1 MKSQPPLLRSR
12 THQKIFNIKLDGYAP
27 RDWDYQNPRHQ
38 IRPEFVLGRYKKKTF
53 FPVNKDYP
61 QPDKVYSPL
70 NYGYRRELQPA
81 IFKRYLL
88 SQAATVPGAVIVE
101 ESKIKD
107 DKSQQDHK
115 LELQKKYSDFMNKL
129 MNGDLNVDFL
139 YEPKKNGKKSRF
151 VRSWTTENFKVLN
164 EKDNKFKR
172 DDKGKKDEKVNNIQ
186 VNKVETKKD
195 KNEEK
200 VDKIKVN
207 LRKNSPFR
215 NRSKRNKKLG
225 NLKSM

>member
-12 THQKIFNIKLDGYAP
+12 THFKVFNIKLDGYAP

-70 NYGYRRELQPA
+70 NYGYKRELQPA
-81 IFKRYLL
+81 IFRRYLL
-88 SQAATVPGAVIVE
+88 SQASTVPGAVIVE

-107 DKSQQDHK
+107 DKSMQDHK
-115 LELQKKYSDFMNKL
+115 LELQKKYQDFMKKL

-139 YEPKKNGKKSRF
+139 YEPKKNGKHNRF

-164 EKDNKFKR
+164 EKEKKFKK
-172 DDKGKKDEKVNNIQ
+172 DDEKKNNNIK
-186 VNKVETKKD
+186 VHKVETKKD
-195 KNEEK
+195 QNEEK
-200 VDKIKVN
+200 MDKIKVN
-207 LRKNSPFR
+207 LRLKSPLR
-215 NRSKRNKKLG
+215 NRQKRSKKLG
-225 NLKSM
+225 SLKSM

>member
-12 THQKIFNIKLDGYAP
+12 THFKVFNIKLDGYAP

-81 IFKRYLL
+81 IFRRYLL
-88 SQAATVPGAVIVE
+88 SQASTVPGAVIVE

-107 DKSQQDHK
+107 DKSMQDHK
-115 LELQKKYSDFMNKL
+115 LELQKKYQDFMKKL

-139 YEPKKNGKKSRF
+139 YEPKKNGKHNRF
-151 VRSWTTENFKVLN
+151 VKSWTTENFKVLN
-164 EKDNKFKR
+164 EKEKKFKK
-172 DDKGKKDEKVNNIQ
+172 DDEKKNNNIK
-186 VNKVETKKD
+186 VHKVETKKD
-195 KNEEK
+195 QNEEK
-200 VDKIKVN
+200 MDKIKVN
-207 LRKNSPFR
+207 LRLKSPLR
-215 NRSKRNKKLG
+215 NRQKRSKKLG
-225 NLKSM
+225 SLKSM

>member
-12 THQKIFNIKLDGYAP
+12 THHKVFNIKLDGYAP

-70 NYGYRRELQPA
+70 NYGYKRELQPA
-81 IFKRYLL
+81 IFRRYLL
-88 SQAATVPGAVIVE
+88 SQASTVPGAVIVE

-107 DKSQQDHK
+107 DKSKQDHK
-115 LELQKKYSDFMNKL
+115 LELQKKYQDFMNKL

-139 YEPKKNGKKSRF
+139 YEPKKNGKHSKF

-164 EKDNKFKR
+164 EKEDIEKDEYTKFMKNTNEAR
-172 DDKGKKDEKVNNIQ
+172 KVIKNDGKMYYSIYERVEPKITNLSELYDCLEYTKDEK
-186 VNKVETKKD
+186 
-195 KNEEK
+195 EEE
-200 VDKIKVN
+200 N
-207 LRKNSPFR
+207 
-215 NRSKRNKKLG
+215 
-225 NLKSM
+225 

>member
-70 NYGYRRELQPA
+70 NNGYRRELQPA
-81 IFKRYLL
+81 IFRRYLL
-88 SQAATVPGAVIVE
+88 SQASTVPGAVIVE

-107 DKSQQDHK
+107 DKSKQDHK
-115 LELQKKYSDFMNKL
+115 LELQKKYTDFMNKL

-139 YEPKKNGKKSRF
+139 YEPKKNGKHNRF
-151 VRSWTTENFKVLN
+151 VKSWTTENFKVLN
-164 EKDNKFKR
+164 EKEKKFKK
-172 DDKGKKDEKVNNIQ
+172 DDEKKNNNIK
-186 VNKVETKKD
+186 VHKVETKND

-200 VDKIKVN
+200 MDKIKVN
-207 LRKNSPFR
+207 LRLKSPFR
-215 NRSKRNKKLG
+215 NRQKRNKKLG
-225 NLKSM
+225 SLKSM